1 MGQLSTIVRSPFQ
14 DTNGRY
20 PDRASGSRLASRPD
34 ALKDDSVEA
43 IAELFET
50 GNFLPFHRIQTHTR
64 LSEDQIIRLKPKLE
78 TYLRKRAG
86 EWSRICVTSRVD
98 LDPAGLW
105 LED

>member
-14 DTNGRY
+14 DTSGGY
-20 PDRASGSRLASRPD
+20 PKRASRTWLASPPD

-50 GNFLPFHRIQTHTR
+50 DNFLPFHRIEMHTR
-64 LSEDQIIRLKPKLE
+64 LSEEQIIRLKPKLE

-86 EWSRICVTSRVD
+86 EWSRVCVTSRVD